1 MNTPIIE
8 VRNLSKTFVLH
19 QQGGVA
25 IEALSGISF
34 SVDAGECVALHGP
47 SGAGK
52 STLLR
57 ALYGNYLP
65 TGGSIRVRCGG
76 EDVDITSA
84 APRTVIRLRRGSGDM
99 INYLLSERIGESI
112 DLKSAEI
119 LLRQLAEQ
127 EKITADEAGLM
138 YAALTPQALSVP
150 IPESLKDNMRA
161 KILRSMLLKAARKAI
176 A

>member
-1 MNTPIIE
+1 MRLSDTIEEFIKMMMAQDEEEIELKRNELAEYFSCAPSQINSVLSTRFTPDHGYVIE
-8 VRNLSKTFVLH
+8 SRR
-19 QQGGVA
+19 GG
-25 IEALSGISF
+25 
-34 SVDAGECVALHGP
+34 
-47 SGAGK
+47 
-52 STLLR
+52 
-57 ALYGNYLP
+57 
-65 TGGSIRVRCGG
+65 GGCIR
-76 EDVDITSA
+76 
-84 APRTVIRLRRGSGDM
+84 VIRLRRGSGDM

-112 DLKSAEI
+112 DLKTAEI

-161 KILRSMLLKAARKAI
+161 KILRRMLLKAARKAI

>member
-65 TGGSIRVRCGG
+65 TAAPSGSAAAGRMWTSPAPLPGPSSGCGG
-76 EDVDITSA
+76 AASVMSA
-84 APRTVIRLRRGSGDM
+84 SSCG
-99 INYLLSERIGESI
+99 LSP
-112 DLKSAEI
+112 A
-119 LLRQLAEQ
+119 
-127 EKITADEAGLM
+127 
-138 YAALTPQALSVP
+138 
-150 IPESLKDNMRA
+150 
-161 KILRSMLLKAARKAI
+161 
-176 A
+176 

>member
-1 MNTPIIE
+1 
-8 VRNLSKTFVLH
+8 
-19 QQGGVA
+19 
-25 IEALSGISF
+25 
-34 SVDAGECVALHGP
+34 
-47 SGAGK
+47 
-52 STLLR
+52 
-57 ALYGNYLP
+57 
-65 TGGSIRVRCGG
+65 
-76 EDVDITSA
+76 
-84 APRTVIRLRRGSGDM
+84 M

-112 DLKSAEI
+112 DLKTAEI